1 MDEHAIELR
10 RRVVGQELD
19 ANPAEVGER
28 ISDNAEVA
36 VEWRGLHL
44 KVHEDANRT
53 EATAEQSIATNLDMT
68 AWVIDF
74 DNLAGTFTYKD
85 GRKRALTNGIG
96 GNAGQQWR
104 PYPSVFA
111 PDIFSEDIPVIPT
124 LD

>member
-1 MDEHAIELR
+1 MCPLR
-10 RRVVGQELD
+10 PSWIL
-19 ANPAEVGER
+19 PATPAMRPEPDGYT
-28 ISDNAEVA
+28 
-36 VEWRGLHL
+36 WL
-44 KVHEDANRT
+44 
-53 EATAEQSIATNLDMT
+53 M
-68 AWVIDF
+68 DF

-85 GRKRALTNGIG
+85 GRKMTLTNGIG